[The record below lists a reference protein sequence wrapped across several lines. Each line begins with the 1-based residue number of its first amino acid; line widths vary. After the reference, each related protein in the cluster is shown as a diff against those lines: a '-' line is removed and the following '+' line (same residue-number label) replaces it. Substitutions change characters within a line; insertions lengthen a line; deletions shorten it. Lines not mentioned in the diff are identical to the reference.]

1 MRNSSAY
8 GVFSLVRRLAVLL
21 ACIAAS
27 CLCQDALA
35 QGTLT
40 YSFEDDLQGF
50 AANGSG
56 IMPLTQ
62 DTIGAT
68 EGASSLKVELLQS
81 ATYVG
86 ALAGNL
92 DPSIIGDPPGIHSV
106 SFDLTIPTQFPLE
119 GFVDIFVVF
128 FGVQVGTT
136 EPVLEVSFQYDL
148 DNRKAV
154 GDLAPGTYPLTME
167 FNSAFHPLDFVNFD
181 PRPFND
187 IFGVEGSGNPI
198 DLIPVGF
205 QITVNKSTQAP
216 WVGYIDNVRFS
227 STEGAPGDF
236 DVDGDVDGNDFLVW
250 QRGETTP
257 PLDPGLLAAWK
268 ANFGSGGGGVVVA
281 GAVPE
286 PASGLLLLSAL
297 IGIFATSRSALRLR

>member
-1 MRNSSAY
+1 MRNSPAY
-8 GVFSLVRRLAVLL
+8 GVFPLVRRFAVLL

-27 CLCQDALA
+27 CLCQNALA
-35 QGTLT
+35 QGILT

-56 IMPLTQ
+56 IAPLTL

-68 EGASSLKVELLQS
+68 DGTQSLKVDLAQN

-92 DPSIIGDPPGIHSV
+92 DPSIIGDPPGVHSV

-119 GFVDIFVVF
+119 GFVDIFIVF

-136 EPVLEVSFQYDL
+136 EPGLEVSFQTDL

-167 FNSAFHPLDFVNFD
+167 FNSAFHPLDFENFE

-227 STEGAPGDF
+227 SAEAPSGDF
-236 DVDGDVDGNDFLVW
+236 NVDGVVDGNDFLVW
-250 QRGETTP
+250 QRGGTTP

-268 ANFGSGGGGVVVA
+268 AGFGGGGGAAIV

-297 IGIFATSRSALRLR
+297 VGILATSRSALRLR